1 MLGLVDNKKVVIVGI
16 PGVGK
21 TSLVTKLVELITQQS
36 KTVSVHS
43 FGTVMLE
50 EAMKNGIKDRDE
62 LRTLP
67 IEKQKNLQKIA
78 AEDIAKMEDD
88 VILIDTHA
96 FISTKSGF
104 YPGLPNYVIQI
115 IQPSNFIAI
124 TASPDE
130 IHNRRMKDTTRNRD
144 PVSIE
149 DIKKEL
155 AVQDAMLSSC
165 SVLSGSPMKVIF
177 NHEGK
182 VDEAAKYCIRC
193 YRNMIEFNFIL
204 NFLDLV
210 FLQGDLFGIRGE
222 GPLGSADPLVK
233 GMLPSAFAVIGFSIM
248 LNLFNAGVRKKL
260 VDSVKLKRIM
270 KETKTWQKARMAAFK
285 AKDEAKIA
293 ELSKKSTYMNKMS
306 MEMMHYEHEVP

>member
-1 MLGLVDNKKVVIVGI
+1 MLGLVDSKKIVVVGI

-21 TSLVTKLVELITQQS
+21 TSLVTKLVELITQRS

-50 EAMKNGIKDRDE
+50 EAMKSGVKDRDE
-62 LRTLP
+62 LRTLQ
-67 IEKQKNLQKIA
+67 IERQKELQKMA
-78 AEDIAKMEDD
+78 AEKISNMKDD

-115 IQPSNFIAI
+115 LQPNNFIAI

-130 IHNRRMKDTTRNRD
+130 IHNRRMKDKTRNRD
-144 PVSIE
+144 PISIE

-165 SVLSGSPMKVIF
+165 SVLSGSPMKVVF

-182 VDEAAKYCIRC
+182 VEEAAKTV
-193 YRNMIEFNFIL
+193 L
-204 NFLDLV
+204 N
-210 FLQGDLFGIRGE
+210 
-222 GPLGSADPLVK
+222 A
-233 GMLPSAFAVIGFSIM
+233 IG
-248 LNLFNAGVRKKL
+248 L
-260 VDSVKLKRIM
+260 
-270 KETKTWQKARMAAFK
+270 
-285 AKDEAKIA
+285 
-293 ELSKKSTYMNKMS
+293 
-306 MEMMHYEHEVP
+306 